1 MNLMGFKKNKFVKYF
16 VTLVILASCSSTS
29 RNLASNSNQ
38 PKNSNINN
46 TFESLKE
53 YQSFF
58 INDLNLIQEAIQE
71 GDFDQKKLNN
81 AKLLKRNYERV
92 LSRSSYSIQLNSE
105 QQYSKEI
112 IDLSFHLNLPIKIS
126 WVNQGKR
133 NLPANLLLSKING
146 FCSSIYED
154 SLKSIFNVI
163 QDPESTIIIYSPQYK
178 FLLKM
183 FESSIIDKKAIELN
197 SFAFQEFVSEIL
209 GVDESNNRFKKISS
223 LNPNQNLKFSPRS
236 RSDFTHIILMVNPES
251 YKAIVPSLRYHGENK
266 FIYLNF
272 ISSLE
277 DLNSPLQLLDYE
289 DSLIQLSKTAIGL
302 IQDKSMSSLEN
313 FLERSILRD
322 WLLTE
327 VLRQA
332 GVQSASINGMT
343 GQLFFNAGKC
353 TQREMPISKMKAK
366 LLST

>member
-1 MNLMGFKKNKFVKYF
+1 
-16 VTLVILASCSSTS
+16 
-29 RNLASNSNQ
+29 
-38 PKNSNINN
+38 
-46 TFESLKE
+46 
-53 YQSFF
+53 
-58 INDLNLIQEAIQE
+58 
-71 GDFDQKKLNN
+71 
-81 AKLLKRNYERV
+81 
-92 LSRSSYSIQLNSE
+92 
-105 QQYSKEI
+105 
-112 IDLSFHLNLPIKIS
+112 
-126 WVNQGKR
+126 
-133 NLPANLLLSKING
+133 
-146 FCSSIYED
+146 
-154 SLKSIFNVI
+154 
-163 QDPESTIIIYSPQYK
+163 
-178 FLLKM
+178 
-183 FESSIIDKKAIELN
+183 
-197 SFAFQEFVSEIL
+197 
-209 GVDESNNRFKKISS
+209 
-223 LNPNQNLKFSPRS
+223 
-236 RSDFTHIILMVNPES
+236 MVNPES

-289 DSLIQLSKTAIGL
+289 DSLIQISKTAIGS

-353 TQREMPISKMKAK
+353 TQREMPISKMTAK